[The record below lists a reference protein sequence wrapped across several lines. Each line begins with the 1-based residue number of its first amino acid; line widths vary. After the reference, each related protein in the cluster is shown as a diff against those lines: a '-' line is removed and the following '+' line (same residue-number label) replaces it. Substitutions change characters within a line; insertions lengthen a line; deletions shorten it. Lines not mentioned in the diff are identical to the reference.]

1 MLAVKAHQTPLRILL
16 VEDDPVDARRIV
28 ETLGE
33 VPDATYAC
41 DAVGD
46 VAAARRHL
54 ADRPAEVVLLDL
66 SLPDCEG
73 TKALLELRRQAPRVP
88 IVVLTSLDDENVA
101 LDALAEGAQDYV
113 VKGEMDGTSL
123 GRAIRA
129 AVQRKVAA
137 GNLEQ
142 HADVAEQRRAIEAL
156 RKARQAAEAANRA
169 KSDFLAKLSH
179 EIRTPLGTI
188 IGISD
193 LLTETPPGPEHRECL
208 DMLRR
213 ASQALFGLVNDVLDL
228 SKIEAGRLE
237 LQRKAFSP
245 LELMEGAVE
254 LLRPM
259 AEQKGV
265 RLLHDVGTGV
275 PPMIVGDVS
284 RLRQILLNLI
294 SNAVKFTD
302 EGSVTASVRSD
313 STPGTLLFTVDDTGI
328 GIPVDKLGS
337 VFEDFEQVSVSSS
350 RQRGG
355 TGLGLGIAKRLVGLM
370 GGRIWAESEPGRGSR
385 FHFTIRFERPPL
397 LSDVSAT
404 TSSANSASA
413 ASTDALPEEARRRR
427 ILLADDS
434 EDNRTLIR
442 YYLKKLPYD
451 LDFAENGEMACR
463 KFEAEGYD
471 LVLMDLQMPVLDGYD
486 AVRAIR
492 QLERERQRPPT
503 PIIALTAHA
512 MDEKL
517 RRCLQEGCNAFVTK
531 PVTRAQ
537 LLAVMDAQLSA

>member
-1 MLAVKAHQTPLRILL
+1 MLAVKAHRTPLRILL
-16 VEDDPVDARRIV
+16 VEDDPVDVRRVV

-41 DAVGD
+41 DTVGD

-54 ADRPAEVVLLDL
+54 ADRPVEVVLLDL

-73 TKALLELRRQAPRVP
+73 TKALLELRRQAPHAA
-88 IVVLTSLDDENVA
+88 IVVLTSLDDENAA
-101 LDALAEGAQDYV
+101 LDALAQGAQDYV

-123 GRAIRA
+123 GRAIRSA
-129 AVQRKVAA
+129 MQRKVAA
-137 GNLEQ
+137 KDLEQ
-142 HADVAEQRRAIEAL
+142 FVDVAEQRRAIEAL

-169 KSDFLAKLSH
+169 KSDFLAKLTH

-208 DMLRR
+208 DILRR

-245 LELMEGAVE
+245 LELMEGAIE

-259 AEQKGV
+259 AEQKGI
-265 RLLHDVGTGV
+265 RLLHDIGAGV

-313 STPGTLLFTVDDTGI
+313 STGVLLFTVDDTGI
-328 GIPVDKLGS
+328 GIPADKLAN

-370 GGRIWAESEPGRGSR
+370 GGRIWVESEAGRGSR

-397 LSDVSAT
+397 LSDVTAT
-404 TSSANSASA
+404 TSAANSASA
-413 ASTDALPEEARRRR
+413 ASTEATPKDARRRR

-451 LDFAENGEMACR
+451 LDFAENGETALR
-463 KFEAEGYD
+463 KFEAERYD

-492 QLERERQRPPT
+492 HFERERHRPPT
-503 PIIALTAHA
+503 PIVALTAHA

-537 LLAVMDAQLSA
+537 LLAVMETQLSA